1 MKYVL
6 LSADNN
12 PCVYLVPN
20 EVGDNLRKYC
30 IDFCDKWL
38 HMSPHAQKYR
48 IGGGVCYNEE
58 DFIDYLNKWIFPK
71 MPSVFIETLEW
82 IDSEEG
88 IPQKYKGCE
97 WFNF

>member
-12 PCVYLVPN
+12 TSVYSVPN
-20 EVGDNLRKYC
+20 EVAGNLRKYC

-38 HMSPHAQKYR
+38 HESPHAKKYR
-48 IGGGVCYNEE
+48 VDGGVCYDEK
-58 DFIDYLNKWIFPK
+58 DFIEYLNRWVFPNIR
-71 MPSVFIETLEW
+71 SVFIETLEW
-82 IDSEEG
+82 IDLRED
-88 IPQKYKGCE
+88 IPEKYKGCE